1 MQAPPS
7 IPIAFEPSRLR
18 IILVV
23 ILHLAAAFS
32 WLLGFGWGPALG
44 GVGALLGLSLW
55 REVRNHRQARG
66 VLQLLPEGRISLC
79 LAGMPE
85 AAGHLLPSSTVHH
98 RVLWLHWQEDAEAG
112 KKRRGALMLC
122 RDQCGAEAW
131 RCLQVYLRL
140 EVVAA
145 LARPAVPDALG

>member
-32 WLLGFGWGPALG
+32 WLLGFGPGPAVG
-44 GVGALLGLSLW
+44 GVGVLLGLSLW
-55 REVRNHRQARG
+55 REARSLQHTRG
-66 VLQLLPEGRISLC
+66 VLQLLPEGRIHVC
-79 LAGMPE
+79 LVGMPE
-85 AAGHLLPSSTVHH
+85 AAGRLLPSSTVHH
-98 RVLWLHWQEDAEAG
+98 RVVWLHWQEDAEAG
-112 KKRRGALMLC
+112 KKRRGVLMLC
-122 RDQCGAEAW
+122 QDQCGAEAW
-131 RCLQVYLRL
+131 RCLQVHLRL

-145 LARPAVPDALG
+145 LARPAQPDAVG

>member
-1 MQAPPS
+1 MKKKIYIAYTGGTIGMQRS
-7 IPIAFEPSRLR
+7 QHGYIPQP
-18 IILVV
+18 
-23 ILHLAAAFS
+23 
-32 WLLGFGWGPALG
+32 GFMAD
-44 GVGALLGLSLW
+44 
-55 REVRNHRQARG
+55 
-66 VLQLLPEGRISLC
+66 C

-140 EVVAA
+140 EVVVA